1 MTTSQLP
8 RHLKVLRVGSYASAA
23 PPLLLEYAYYALFYY
38 GTVAYYLGVS
48 ISGLAGMMQLAL
60 AACCIIC
67 LGSRATVVYTALRLP
82 LACTLSVVIIQ
93 FTFYDESIKTGG
105 AARYFIDW
113 ILVLIIFQ
121 SLYLRRGF
129 LHRCVLVFFSMGLLG
144 LPHLRTTAVSHGRF
158 AVDPKAG
165 VGFTNANGL
174 GEWFGF
180 FCLYFTIVGL
190 ESKRTGVRVASSL
203 AAVGCLLIVG
213 LSVSRGALLG
223 TALGITIALRRV
235 LRRSFVPLLVFII
248 LSGTLYT
255 FGVFDRMIVH
265 YTARGMEETGRSLI
279 WPAAIENFLSSPLI
293 GVGAANISVYVPS
306 TGRWWMPHNV
316 FIDTALMSGVL
327 PLALFVAL
335 WIRAAQNAFSS
346 SAQLADSP
354 FRPTLLVY
362 TFVSMMLGGGISQ
375 PWGILSFVVALAS
388 STPYGGRRLVVRRVE
403 KASAG
408 STLWTRR

>member
-48 ISGLAGMMQLAL
+48 ISGLAGVMQLAL
-60 AACCIIC
+60 AAFCIIC

-82 LACTLSVVIIQ
+82 LACSLAIVIIQ

-105 AARYFIDW
+105 EARHFIDW

-144 LPHLRTTAVSHGRF
+144 LPHLRTTAVSYGRF
-158 AVDPKAG
+158 AVDPNAG

-203 AAVGCLLIVG
+203 AAVGCLLIAG
-213 LSVSRGALLG
+213 LSVSRGALMG

-235 LRRSFVPLLVFII
+235 LRRGFVPLLVFII
-248 LSGTLYT
+248 LSGILYT

-265 YTARGMEETGRSLI
+265 YTARAMEETGRSLI
-279 WPAAIENFLSSPLI
+279 WPVAIERFLSSPLI
-293 GVGAANISVYVPS
+293 GVGGANVSVYVPG
-306 TGRWWMPHNV
+306 TGKWWMPHNS
-316 FIDTALMSGVL
+316 FIQTALVSGVL
-327 PLALFVAL
+327 PLALFVAS

-346 SAQLADSP
+346 SAQLADGP
-354 FRPTLLVY
+354 FRLPLLVFA
-362 TFVSMMLGGGISQ
+362 FVGTMVGGGIFQ
-375 PWGILSFVVALAS
+375 PYGNLAFVVALAS